1 MPCKELVNGCVWEI
15 RTRLRERGEKVT
27 AFIVTLDLVVNVV

>member
-1 MPCKELVNGCVWEI
+1 MPCKELVNGWVGGI

>member
-1 MPCKELVNGCVWEI
+1 MGGGI